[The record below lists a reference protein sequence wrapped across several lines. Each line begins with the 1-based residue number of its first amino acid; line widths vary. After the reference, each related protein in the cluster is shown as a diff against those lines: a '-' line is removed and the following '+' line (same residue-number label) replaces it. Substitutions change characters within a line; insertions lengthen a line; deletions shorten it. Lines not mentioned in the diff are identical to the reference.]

1 MFNAISIHM
10 RLIPILFLAFFIY
23 SIVSIAFVY
32 QFNPEKMTLL
42 PNYYEYFS
50 VNIVKGQVWIFNI
63 TASNLVTI
71 MIMDPQDFYSFRNG
85 YSASSLYIKVS
96 QAETFEISNPGS
108 YYIVIYNN
116 VSKEDVTVKVDYT
129 SIPVDLYYVHQSL
142 PAPIGIAYYGE
153 YNGSDFENYTTLKYE
168 EAIGYAT
175 LYSISAYN
183 STPPAL
189 VNPYGSSLQLNAM
202 LQVNTETNSYQF
214 WLQNVIGFIT
224 SGDYYY
230 IWDNVWNSTSRPS
243 LLTNSSVTG
252 NGAVCFYDEKNGYY
266 YRYATGG
273 FNYTFPFSVIL
284 YIKLQ
289 NVTPNGVIVSF
300 GYNNGGGVIWYDN
313 VTIHVNHVTSAYMLI
328 DPMNM
333 TGGIQYYDLELVFGG
348 ESNGEYTYFKSLNA
362 SLALAMELPNGNY
375 VNPYPLYTF
384 GSDTEESA
392 DNLQTVFFN
401 GHAYVTLG
409 NNNFYTQGASTVPE
423 LFFPNTENTLTS
435 KSVENTSLGLGIT
448 NSENMITIQSV
459 EDIALGLGIIIVI
472 IAVII
477 WALRKLIRW
486 MKRLR
491 KHKSHRFRA
500 RRRRY
505 SPHNRGRFPK

>member
-1 MFNAISIHM
+1 M
-10 RLIPILFLAFFIY
+10 RLILILFLAFFIS

-32 QFNPEKMTLL
+32 QFNPEKITLL
-42 PNYYEYFS
+42 PNYYDCFS
-50 VNIVKGQVWIFNI
+50 VNIVKGQVYIFNV

-96 QAETFEISNPGS
+96 QAETFEISDPGS

-116 VSKEDVTVKVDYT
+116 VSGEDVTVKVDYT
-129 SIPVDLYYVHQSL
+129 SIPVDLYYIRQSL
-142 PAPIGIAYYGE
+142 PAPIGIVYYGE
-153 YNGSDFENYTTLKYE
+153 YNGSNFVNYTTVKYE

-183 STPPAL
+183 STPPAQ
-189 VNPYGSSLQLNAM
+189 VNPYGASLQLNVM
-202 LQVNTETNSYQF
+202 LQINTEMSSYQF
-214 WLQNVIGFIT
+214 WLQNVITFIT
-224 SGDYYY
+224 SGDYYC
-230 IWDNVWNSTSRPS
+230 IDDNVWNSTLRPS

-252 NGAVCFYDEKNGYY
+252 NGAVYFSDEQHGYY
-266 YRYATGG
+266 YGYTVGG

-284 YIKLQ
+284 HIKLQ

-300 GYNNGGGVIWYDN
+300 GYNKGGGVIWYDN
-313 VTIHVNHVTSAYMLI
+313 VTIHVNDVTSAYMLI

-333 TGGIQYYDLELVFGG
+333 TGDNHFYDLELVFGG
-348 ESNGEYTYFKSLNA
+348 ESNGEYTYFNSLNA

-375 VNPYPLYTF
+375 VYPYPLYTF

-392 DNLQTVFFN
+392 DNLQTVFVN

-409 NNNFYTQGASTVPE
+409 NDNFYTQGASAVPE
-423 LFFPNTENTLTS
+423 LFFPNTENSLT
-435 KSVENTSLGLGIT
+435 N
-448 NSENMITIQSV
+448 QSI

-500 RRRRY
+500 RRRR
-505 SPHNRGRFPK
+505 

>member
-1 MFNAISIHM
+1 MFNAISIKM
-10 RLIPILFLAFFIY
+10 RLIPILFLAFSI
-23 SIVSIAFVY
+23 SPIVSIAFVY
-32 QFNPEKMTLL
+32 QFNLQGTALP
-42 PNYYEYFS
+42 PNYFEYIK
-50 VNIVKGQVWIFNI
+50 VNIVKGQAYIFNI

-108 YYIVIYNN
+108 YYVVIYNN
-116 VSKEDVTVKVDYT
+116 VSGEDVTVRVNYT
-129 SIPVDLYYVHQSL
+129 PMPVDLYYYYHSL

-153 YNGSDFENYTTLKYE
+153 YNGSDFVNYTILKYE

-183 STPPAL
+183 STPAAL
-189 VNPYGSSLQLNAM
+189 VNPYGASLQLNAM

-252 NGAVCFYDEKNGYY
+252 NGAVRFYDEKNGYY
-266 YRYATGG
+266 YGYATGG

-300 GYNNGGGVIWYDN
+300 GYNNGGGVVWYDN
-313 VTIHVNHVTSAYMLI
+313 VTIHVNYVTSAYMLI
-328 DPMNM
+328 DPTNM

-348 ESNGEYTYFKSLNA
+348 ESNGEYTYFNSLNA
-362 SLALAMELPNGNY
+362 SLALAMELPNGSY

-392 DNLQTVFFN
+392 DNLQTVFVN

-409 NNNFYTQGASTVPE
+409 NNNFYTQGASAVPE